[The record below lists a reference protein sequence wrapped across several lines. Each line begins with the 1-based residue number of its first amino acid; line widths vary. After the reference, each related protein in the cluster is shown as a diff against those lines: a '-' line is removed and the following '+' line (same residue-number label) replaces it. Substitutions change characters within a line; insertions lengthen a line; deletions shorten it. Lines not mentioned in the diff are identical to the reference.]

1 MQNKLRRPVVELKS
15 VIKLIVAAFAVF
27 SIAAPV
33 IAAAQSEDGIYIAI
47 LGAPAAGKSRQ
58 GKRISNDFGIPRFD
72 LGDVLQDLVEDAS
85 KKGSQSASA
94 RHKRSAASAQRY
106 QRARKALEK
115 LKAGELVSDD
125 SLNAIV
131 ASVVLS
137 AEASNGFI
145 LDGYPMTVAQ
155 AEFLDSILDTQGI
168 TSLKILYLNI
178 PDEESLKRMSERDR
192 ADYKR
197 GFGEERLRSFRT
209 MIGPIVDYYGE
220 ETVLEIDATR
230 SEQTIADEINSWLR
244 DQEPLM

>member
-1 MQNKLRRPVVELKS
+1 MPGQDPGS
-15 VIKLIVAAFAVF
+15 VNGLLLFAA
-27 SIAAPV
+27 
-33 IAAAQSEDGIYIAI
+33 EDGPYVAI

-58 GKRISNDFGIPRFD
+58 GKRISNSFDVPRFD
-72 LGDVLQDLVEDAS
+72 LGDVLQELVEEAS

-94 RHKRSAASAQRY
+94 RHKRSASSAQRY
-106 QRARKALEK
+106 QRAREALEK

-137 AEASNGFI
+137 AEASKGFV

-178 PDEESLKRMSERDR
+178 RDEESLKRMSERDR
-192 ADYKR
+192 ADYER

-209 MIGPIVDYYGE
+209 MIDPIVDYYGE
-220 ETVLEIDATR
+220 KTVLEIDATR
-230 SEQTIADEINSWLR
+230 SEQTIAEEINSWLG

>member
-1 MQNKLRRPVVELKS
+1 VKLKS
-15 VIKLIVAAFAVF
+15 AIKLTVAAFAVL
-27 SIAAPV
+27 SIAAPAL
-33 IAAAQSEDGIYIAI
+33 AAAQSEDGLYIAI

-58 GKRISNDFGIPRFD
+58 GKRISNSFGIPRFD
-72 LGDVLQDLVEDAS
+72 LGDVLQDLVEEAS

-106 QRARKALEK
+106 QRAREALEK

-125 SLNAIV
+125 SLNALV

-137 AEASNGFI
+137 AEASNGFV

-168 TSLKILYLNI
+168 TSLKVLYLNI
-178 PDEESLKRMSERDR
+178 PDEESLKRMSERNR

-209 MIGPIVDYYGE
+209 MIGPIFDYYGDK
-220 ETVLEIDATR
+220 TVIEIDATR
-230 SEQTIADEINSWLR
+230 SEQAIANEISSLLQ
-244 DQEPLM
+244 DQKPLM

>member
-1 MQNKLRRPVVELKS
+1 VELKS

-27 SIAAPV
+27 SIGAPV

-106 QRARKALEK
+106 QRAREALEK

>member
-1 MQNKLRRPVVELKS
+1 MKLKS

-27 SIAAPV
+27 SIGAPV
-33 IAAAQSEDGIYIAI
+33 IAAAQSKDGIYIAI

-58 GKRISNDFGIPRFD
+58 GKRISNDFGVPRFD

-106 QRARKALEK
+106 QRAREALEK
-115 LKAGELVSDD
+115 LKAGELVNDD

-192 ADYKR
+192 ADYRR

-209 MIGPIVDYYGE
+209 MIGPLVDYYGE

>member
-1 MQNKLRRPVVELKS
+1 VKLKS

-27 SIAAPV
+27 SIGAPV
-33 IAAAQSEDGIYIAI
+33 IAAAQSEDGLCIAI

-58 GKRISNDFGIPRFD
+58 GKRISNDFGVPRFD

-106 QRARKALEK
+106 QRAREALEK

-192 ADYKR
+192 ADYRR

-209 MIGPIVDYYGE
+209 MIGPLVDYYGE